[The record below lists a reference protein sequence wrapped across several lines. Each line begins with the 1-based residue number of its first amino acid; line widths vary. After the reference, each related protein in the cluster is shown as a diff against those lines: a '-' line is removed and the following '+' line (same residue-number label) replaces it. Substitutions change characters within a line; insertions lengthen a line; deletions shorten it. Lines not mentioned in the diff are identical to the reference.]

1 MQSTPN
7 LSDVKAL
14 LMNAPK
20 KKTIMLKGEPTTFTL
35 ELTAE
40 ELLILKNVHVDYI
53 NDGDMEQLSYDEK
66 KVKAYDGISKKLI
79 ELVKQAGL

>member
-1 MQSTPN
+1 MKKTLTQIKTGFKK
-7 LSDVKAL
+7 VKN
-14 LMNAPK
+14 MTMICSKPK
-20 KKTIMLKGEPTTFTL
+20 KYRL

-66 KVKAYDGISKKLI
+66 KVKAYDGISKKI
-79 ELVKQAGL
+79 ITKIKQAGL